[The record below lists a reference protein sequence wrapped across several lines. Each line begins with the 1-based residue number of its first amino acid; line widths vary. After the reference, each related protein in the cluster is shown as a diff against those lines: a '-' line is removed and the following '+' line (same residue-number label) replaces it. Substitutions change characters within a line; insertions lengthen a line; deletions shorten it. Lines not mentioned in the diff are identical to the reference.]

1 MTARDAH
8 FMKMAIGLAARGNGT
23 TWPNPSVGC
32 VLVDF
37 SQSDFPVVVGRGVT
51 SPGGRP
57 HAEVNALAMAGD
69 KARGTTAYV
78 SLEPCAHQGQT
89 GPCAEALIAAG
100 VGKVVCALQDP
111 NPKVSGAGI
120 AMLEKAGIPVELG
133 LLGREAHE
141 VAIGFLKRMEA
152 GRPFVTA
159 KVASSLDGK
168 IATVSGKSNWITG
181 PAARERGH
189 MERAFHDAIMVGST
203 TAIVDDPM
211 LTCRIAGLESRS
223 PVRIVLDGR
232 LRLPLTSKL
241 VQTAREIPTWIVTL
255 SHGDAARAE
264 AFRGCGVEVI
274 ELPGGKGHHLDI
286 REVLAELAA
295 RGLTRVLAEGGASLH
310 GSLLKSGMVDRLL
323 WFRAAKVIGGDGV
336 SGVSSMGVDLLED
349 AAGFVRTGLEQIGDD
364 CLETL
369 MAVEV

>member
-1 MTARDAH
+1 MTAQDAH
-8 FMKMAIGLAARGNGT
+8 YMKMALELAARGNGT

-37 SQSDFPVVVGRGVT
+37 SDPSFPIVVGRGFT
-51 SPGGRP
+51 SARGRP

-69 KARGTTAYV
+69 KARGVTAYV
-78 SLEPCAHQGQT
+78 TLEPCSHHGKT
-89 GPCAEALIAAG
+89 GPCAEALIKAG
-100 VGKVVCALQDP
+100 VGRVVCALQDP

-120 AMLEKAGIPVELG
+120 AMLEKAGVRVDLG
-133 LLGREAHE
+133 VMGLEAHQ
-141 VAIGFLKRMEA
+141 VAIGFLKRVQT

-159 KVASSLDGK
+159 KIASSLDGK
-168 IATVSGKSNWITG
+168 IATVSGKSAWITG
-181 PAARERGH
+181 PAARARGH

-211 LTCRIAGLESRS
+211 LTCRVAGLEDRS
-223 PVRIVLDGR
+223 PVRVVLDGR

-241 VQTAREIPTWIVTL
+241 VQSAKEIPTWVVTL
-255 SHGDAARAE
+255 SHGDGARAD
-264 AFRGCGVEVI
+264 AFRSCGVEVI

-286 REVLAELAA
+286 QAVLEALAS
-295 RGLTRVLAEGGASLH
+295 RGLTRILAEGGASLH
-310 GSLLKSGMVDRLL
+310 GSLIKARVVDRLI
-323 WFRAAKVIGGDGV
+323 WFRAGKVIGADGV
-336 SGVSSMGVDLLED
+336 SGVASMGVDLLDE
-349 AAGFVRTGLEQIGDD
+349 AASFVRTGLEQIGDD